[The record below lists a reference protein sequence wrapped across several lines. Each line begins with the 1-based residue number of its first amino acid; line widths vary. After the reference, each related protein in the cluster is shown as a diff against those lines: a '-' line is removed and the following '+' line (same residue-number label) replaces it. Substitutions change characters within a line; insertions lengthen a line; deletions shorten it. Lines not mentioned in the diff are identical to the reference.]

1 MIKILL
7 NILKNFQWGDDNCL
21 AKDALEDF
29 AFIEIYLAPNTD
41 KGYMLKLCFP
51 GNKYGLGKYYK
62 QEDDPFRRFPY
73 DKSPTKVVSK
83 NPSSSFIENETI
95 DKGTNNN
102 RWPKMFQNAYFKSKS
117 HSKEA
122 SLELF
127 SSGTQM
133 LIRFYSTDGR
143 FPSKGFLAK
152 YKTGTK

>member
-1 MIKILL
+1 M
-7 NILKNFQWGDDNCL
+7 

-62 QEDDPFRRFPY
+62 QEDDPFRRRFPY

-83 NPSSSFIENETI
+83 NPSSSSFIENETI

-133 LIRFYSTDGR
+133 VIRFYSTDGR